1 MKKRFVRLLVSVV
14 LLLLILPVSLTAYAA
29 NYKEEKIAEMEKA
42 LDISTFQ
49 EEGMKHTI
57 KTFDVNDDGWYAI
70 AYNGWV
76 FAGSNDNVIS
86 VYNSLGEFQYGFTFD
101 AVGDYGVDLLE
112 NNVILYLARSNA
124 LVEIDSTGKCVN
136 GEPTRYANLVGADAY
151 YRTSKQVGSVCY
163 SLERD
168 IGLFAGHY
176 SRLVRT
182 DAAGNEMILHDVT
195 IWGYFVGTFHW
206 IFFSFFFVAPVIV
219 IFKKDKKRKAGQ
231 EKAAPADN
239 NEPQNS

>member
-14 LLLLILPVSLTAYAA
+14 LLFLILPVSLTAYAV
-29 NYKEEKIAEMEKA
+29 NYKEEKIKQAEESLGITVFYEEKTDR
-42 LDISTFQ
+42 L
-49 EEGMKHTI
+49 I
-57 KTFDVNDDGWYAI
+57 KTFDSNNTGWYVI
-70 AYNGWV
+70 VYNGWD

-112 NNVILYLARSNA
+112 NNVILYLVRSNA

-151 YRTSKQVGSVCY
+151 WRTSKQVGDICY

-168 IGLFAGHY
+168 IGLFAGY
-176 SRLVRT
+176 YPRLVKT
-182 DAAGNEMILHDVT
+182 DAAGNRTVLHDVT

-219 IFKKDKKRKAGQ
+219 IFKKEKKRKAEQ
-231 EKAAPADN
+231 EKAAAADN